1 MTYLRNGVSGLV
13 NIKKKREKVS
23 KPKYNMW
30 ECSGYM
36 IALAWR
42 EKEKKVLVLCLLQAL
57 LAVISN
63 LINLYISPKILS
75 VVERKAAFSELIAT
89 ILVFVILIM
98 FCSAASAYVN
108 SNKLYGRISVR
119 CAIIAA
125 INKKSC
131 VTSYPNIEDEKFIKL
146 RSKSGQATQSNSEAT
161 EAVWGTMV
169 LLLQNVIGFVIYIV
183 LLSMLD
189 MWLVLVILATALM
202 GYFVSKQLNGYGY
215 RHREEEAEISG
226 RLWYN
231 IMQAKNYSAAKDI
244 RIFGMKPWMEE
255 ISNKAMSAYKAFH
268 RRANNI
274 YIWGSLLDLVLAFF
288 RNGLAYAYLIFLVLN
303 NGLSVAEFLLYFSAV
318 GGFTSWVSGILGS
331 MTALYR
337 QSLDISTVREFLE
350 YPEPFLFD
358 EGEQLPASKNRQHE
372 IRLENVSF
380 KYPNA
385 DSNTLENINLTIH
398 PGEKL
403 AVVGLNGAGKTTLVK
418 LICGFFDPTEGK
430 VLLDGQDIRKFNRR
444 EYYSMFSA
452 VFQNFSLLAGTVA
465 ANVAQ
470 TEDNA
475 DMERVKICTQKAG
488 LKQKIESLPDG
499 YETYLN
505 RSVYEDGTELSGGE
519 TQRLMLARALYKDAP
534 FIILDE
540 PTAALD
546 PIAEADMYCKYNEM
560 TKGCSSVYISHRL
573 ASTRFCDKILLI
585 DNHRIAEEGAHK
597 ELLKLGGKYAELFA
611 VQSKYYREGD
621 VNEKKQEAVNVE

>member
-1 MTYLRNGVSGLV
+1 MV
-13 NIKKKREKVS
+13 NVKKKKEKIS

-30 ECSGYM
+30 QCSGYM
-36 IALAWR
+36 ITLAWN
-42 EKEKKVLVLCLLQAL
+42 EKEKKVLVICFLQAL
-57 LAVISN
+57 LAVMLNIT
-63 LINLYISPKILS
+63 NLYISPKILS
-75 VVERKAAFSELIAT
+75 IVERKGSFSQLIFT
-89 ILVFVILIM
+89 ILLFVILIM
-98 FCSAASAYVN
+98 LCSAASAYVN

-125 INKKSC
+125 INRKSC

-146 RSKSGQATQSNSEAT
+146 RSKSGEAVQSNNEAT
-161 EAVWGTMV
+161 EAVWGTLT
-169 LLLQNVIGFVIYIV
+169 LLLQNVMGFIIYII
-183 LLSMLD
+183 LLSSLEL
-189 MWLVLVILATALM
+189 WLVLVILATALG

-226 RLWYN
+226 ILWYN

-244 RIFGMKPWMEE
+244 RIFGMKQWMEE

-268 RRANNI
+268 RRANNV
-274 YIWGSLLDLVLAFF
+274 YIWGSFLDLILAFF
-288 RNGLAYAYLIFLVLN
+288 RNGLAYAYLISIMLN

-318 GGFTSWVSGILGS
+318 GGFTSWVSGILNN
-331 MTALYR
+331 MTTLYR

-358 EGEQLPASKNRQHE
+358 EGEQLPAIQDKPYE

-380 KYPNA
+380 KYPGANR
-385 DSNTLENINLTIH
+385 NTLENINLTIH

-418 LICGFFDPTEGK
+418 LICGFLDPTEGK

-444 EYYSMFSA
+444 EYYSMFAA

-465 ANVAQ
+465 VNVAQ
-470 TEDNA
+470 TEDKI
-475 DMERVKICTQKAG
+475 DMERVKLCIQKAG
-488 LKQKIESLPDG
+488 LMRKIESLPSG

-505 RSVYEDGTELSGGE
+505 RSVYENAIELSGGE
-519 TQRLMLARALYKDAP
+519 IQKLMLARALYKEAS

-546 PIAEADMYCKYNEM
+546 PIAEADMYSKYNEM
-560 TKGCSSVYISHRL
+560 TKGSSSVYISHRL
-573 ASTRFCDKILLI
+573 ASTRFCDRILLI
-585 DNHRIAEEGAHK
+585 DNHHISEEGSHE
-597 ELLKLGGKYAELFA
+597 ELLKLGGKYAELFE
-611 VQSKYYREGD
+611 VQSKYYREDD
-621 VNEKKQEAVNVE
+621 VHERKQEASILG